1 MVRIPVSASILYSSI
16 SIHGIY
22 LSNGEEPEPVPTAGT
37 GSVVMSTVTSLLG
50 SLALVRRVRAVD
62 GWELSQETPKTEV
75 MDSTVTFIEYLASE

>member
-1 MVRIPVSASILYSSI
+1 MLYSSI
-16 SIHGIY
+16 PIHGIY
-22 LSNGEEPEPVPTAGT
+22 LSNGEDPEPVPTAGT

-75 MDSTVTFIEYLASE
+75 RDSILTYFP